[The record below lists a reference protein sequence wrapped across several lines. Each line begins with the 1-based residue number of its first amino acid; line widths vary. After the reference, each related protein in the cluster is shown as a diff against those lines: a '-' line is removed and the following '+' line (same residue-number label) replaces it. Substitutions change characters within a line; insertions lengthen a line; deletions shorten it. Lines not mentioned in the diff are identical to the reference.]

1 MKKIKIC
8 RCDDRLIHG
17 QVNYKWLEY
26 YKVKKIVIINKK
38 IANDVIEKGIIR
50 LATPKNVDLEIIDE
64 QEFLKIDK
72 LFDGESLVLVKE
84 LKTIEFLLDNFIEIE
99 ILNIGRIPTGI
110 GRTIFKNNIY
120 LSEEEEIILEKIKQ
134 TGTKIICN
142 STPEEEEE
150 IL

>member
-26 YKVKKIVIINKK
+26 YKVKKIIIINKK

-50 LATPKNVDLEIIDE
+50 LATPKNVDLEILDE
-64 QEFLKIDK
+64 QEFLKKDK
-72 LFDGESLVLVKE
+72 LVDEESLVLVKE
-84 LKTIEFLLDNFIEIE
+84 LKTVEFLLENFIKIE
-99 ILNIGRIPTGI
+99 VLNIGRIPTGI
-110 GRTIFKNNIY
+110 GRTLFKNNIY
-120 LSEEEEIILEKIKQ
+120 LSEEEKIILEKIKQ
-134 TGTKIICN
+134 IGTKITCN

-150 IL
+150 LL